1 MDYSTTQE
9 HILPNTPPIQIPTLD
24 YSCFTRT
31 QDHLH
36 SSTIVFNLYTLR
48 PTGLADNRCQQC
60 AGKGKRIT
68 RLCPRCKGSKV
79 LDTQHTLAVH
89 IPAGAPEGF
98 EEVFSGEADE
108 STEWEGGDVVVR
120 VRSQKKD
127 GEGGWGR
134 KENGIVG
141 RVVLSVAEVSLFFDA
156 PKEEREMGTTAE
168 WCDGRRG

>member
-1 MDYSTTQE
+1 MSSYTRLFLFHQDPRPSPLLF
-9 HILPNTPPIQIPTLD
+9 HRLNISHLVLPDSLRLLVLMTR
-24 YSCFTRT
+24 FT
-31 QDHLH
+31 
-36 SSTIVFNLYTLR
+36 SR
-48 PTGLADNRCQQC
+48 PTDADNRCQQC

-68 RLCPRCKGSKV
+68 RLCPRCKGNKV

-108 STEWEGGDVVVR
+108 STEWEAGDVVVR

-141 RVVLSVAEVSLFFDA
+141 RVVLSVAEVSLLYFL
-156 PKEEREMGTTAE
+156 MQS
-168 WCDGRRG
+168 RGENGDCE

>member
-1 MDYSTTQE
+1 MDDFTQSSSSSFSLIRILTLYST
-9 HILPNTPPIQIPTLD
+9 IPLL
-24 YSCFTRT
+24 YHRFNIPLCRTRC
-31 QDHLH
+31 
-36 SSTIVFNLYTLR
+36 SSSYRTRECIPR
-48 PTGLADNRCQQC
+48 PTAADNRCQQC

-68 RLCPRCKGSKV
+68 RLCPRCKGLKV

-108 STEWEGGDVVVR
+108 STEWEAGDVVVR

-141 RVVLSVAEVSLFFDA
+141 RVVLSVAEVS
-156 PKEEREMGTTAE
+156 
-168 WCDGRRG
+168 